1 LSRGEQA
8 HLDCVVVGG
17 CGHVGL
23 PLALAL
29 IDVGSSV
36 GIFDSDTRMVAL
48 VRGGRMPFHERG
60 AEELLV
66 RGLQSGRL
74 ELSDQPEMVHRTEL
88 VITALGTPIDEF
100 LNPSMRLFERL
111 VDELAPHMREDAL
124 VILVGTVFPGATEY
138 LSDCLRARG
147 VEIQV
152 AFCPERIA
160 EGNALAEIRALPQ
173 IIGVT
178 TDVAFERA
186 SAVFDKFGVEIIR
199 TTPREAELAKL
210 MTNAWRYM
218 KFAIANEFFEIAHRR
233 GLDYSRILD
242 SVRTEY
248 PRAADLPGPGLAA
261 GPRLLKDTMQ
271 LAAFSPDQF
280 PMGRAAMLVNEGLP
294 GYIVDVL
301 DGRKP
306 LIGRVIGILGM
317 AFKGE
322 SDDPRN
328 SLSYKL
334 KKLLGFKGAEVLCTD
349 PYVRDPE
356 LLTLEQVVRQSDT
369 VIVAAPH
376 TIYREIALGGCD
388 VVDIWGMRG
397 DGIRL

>member
-1 LSRGEQA
+1 M
-8 HLDCVVVGG
+8 HLDYVVIGG

-23 PLALAL
+23 PLALSL
-29 IDVGSSV
+29 VDVGSRV
-36 GIFDSDTRMVAL
+36 GIVDSDTAKIVS
-48 VRGGRMPFHERG
+48 VRGGRMPFQERG
-60 AEELLV
+60 ADELLV
-66 RGLQSGRL
+66 RALNSGRL
-74 ELSDQPEMVHRTEL
+74 ELSDQSEMVSRADV

-100 LNPSMRLFERL
+100 MNPSMRVFERI
-111 VDELAPHMREDAL
+111 VEQLAPHLRTDAL
-124 VILVGTVFPGATEY
+124 VILIGTVFPGATEY
-138 LSDCLRARG
+138 FRDSLRSRG
-147 VEIQV
+147 VEVQV

-186 SAVFDKFGVEIIR
+186 SAVFDKFGVKIIR

-210 MTNAWRYM
+210 ITNAWRYM
-218 KFAIANEFFEIAHRR
+218 KFAIANEFFEIAHRG
-233 GLDYSRILD
+233 GLDYSRILG
-242 SVRTEY
+242 SVRTDY
-248 PRAADLPGPGLAA
+248 PRAAGLPGPGFAA

-271 LAAFSPDQF
+271 LAAFSQDQF

-301 DGRKP
+301 DGRRP
-306 LIGRVIGILGM
+306 LVGRTVGVLGM
-317 AFKGE
+317 AFKGG

-356 LLTLEQVVRQSDT
+356 LLPLEQVVRQSDT

-376 TIYREIALGGCD
+376 GAYREIPLDGCE
-388 VVDIWGMRG
+388 VVDIWGIRG
-397 DGIRL
+397 AGIRL